1 MRPFGLMVPAMTIP
15 NPPDKR
21 AAILHAAIGQF
32 MAYGFSRVTMDDIA
46 QAAGMSRPALYQFFR
61 NKQDIYEA
69 GATAML
75 DESLDV
81 MRKALARPGT
91 ARERIDAAI
100 REGILDMMAQMEA
113 TPHGAELIDMKS
125 GLSAGWLDDWKARKV
140 ALLAPAYA
148 EAGARAPLDGTV
160 LATQLS
166 DWLEGMKM
174 RVREKQ
180 AREEALERFLATQ
193 MAALRSGS

>member
-1 MRPFGLMVPAMTIP
+1 MIQFMTLPIQ
-15 NPPDKR
+15 PDKR
-21 AAILHAAIGQF
+21 SAILQAAIAQF

-75 DESLDV
+75 DQSLDV
-81 MRKALARPGT
+81 MRDALARPGT
-91 ARERIDAAI
+91 VSERIGMAI

-125 GLSAGWLDDWKARKV
+125 GLSAGWLDGWKARKV
-140 ALLAPAYA
+140 ALLAPVYD
-148 EAGARAPLDGTV
+148 EAGARAPLDGAV

-174 RVREKQ
+174 RVKAKKDRED
-180 AREEALERFLATQ
+180 ALERCLAMQ
-193 MAALRSGS
+193 MAALTRTR

>member
-1 MRPFGLMVPAMTIP
+1 MTLPIQS
-15 NPPDKR
+15 DKR
-21 AAILHAAIGQF
+21 AAILQAAIAQF

-75 DESLDV
+75 DQSLDV
-81 MRKALARPGT
+81 MRDALARPGSLS
-91 ARERIDAAI
+91 ERIGMAI

-125 GLSAGWLDDWKARKV
+125 GLSAGWLDGWKARKV
-140 ALLAPAYA
+140 ALLAPVYA
-148 EAGARAPLDGTV
+148 EAGAQAPLDGDV

-174 RVREKQ
+174 RVKAKKDRED
-180 AREEALERFLATQ
+180 ALERFLAMQ
-193 MAALRSGS
+193 MAALSPAR

>member
-1 MRPFGLMVPAMTIP
+1 MTTHIQT
-15 NPPDKR
+15 DKQS
-21 AAILHAAIGQF
+21 AILHAAIGQF

-61 NKQDIYEA
+61 NKQAIYDA

-75 DESLDV
+75 EESLEV
-81 MRKALARPGT
+81 MRKALVRPAP
-91 ARERIDAAI
+91 ARERIAAAI

-140 ALLAPAYA
+140 ALLAPVYEA
-148 EAGARAPLDGTV
+148 AGARAPLDGSL

-166 DWLEGMKM
+166 DWLEGMKL
-174 RVREKQ
+174 RVRAKED
-180 AREEALERFLATQ
+180 REQALERFLAMQ
-193 MAALRSGS
+193 MAAIGAGAG

>member
-1 MRPFGLMVPAMTIP
+1 MMFQTT
-15 NPPDKR
+15 PDKR
-21 AAILHAAIGQF
+21 GTIIAAAFDVFIN
-32 MAYGFSRVTMDDIA
+32 YGFRKTSMDDIA
-46 QAAGMSRPALYQFFR
+46 RAAGMSRPALYQFFR

-75 DESLDV
+75 DQSLDV
-81 MRKALARPGT
+81 MRDALARPGT
-91 ARERIDAAI
+91 VSERIGMAI

-125 GLSAGWLDDWKARKV
+125 GLSAGWLDGWKARKV
-140 ALLAPAYA
+140 ALLAPVYD
-148 EAGARAPLDGTV
+148 EAGARAPLDGAV

-174 RVREKQ
+174 RVKAKKDRED
-180 AREEALERFLATQ
+180 ALERFLAMQ
-193 MAALRSGS
+193 MAALTRTR

>member
-1 MRPFGLMVPAMTIP
+1 MIQFMTLPIQ
-15 NPPDKR
+15 PDKR
-21 AAILHAAIGQF
+21 SAILQAAIAQF

-75 DESLDV
+75 DQSLDV
-81 MRKALARPGT
+81 MRDALARPGT
-91 ARERIDAAI
+91 VSERIGMAI

-125 GLSAGWLDDWKARKV
+125 GLSAGWLDGWKARKV
-140 ALLAPAYA
+140 ALLAPVYD
-148 EAGARAPLDGTV
+148 EAGARAPCVCG
-160 LATQLS
+160 S
-166 DWLEGMKM
+166 S
-174 RVREKQ
+174 
-180 AREEALERFLATQ
+180 
-193 MAALRSGS
+193 AAAA